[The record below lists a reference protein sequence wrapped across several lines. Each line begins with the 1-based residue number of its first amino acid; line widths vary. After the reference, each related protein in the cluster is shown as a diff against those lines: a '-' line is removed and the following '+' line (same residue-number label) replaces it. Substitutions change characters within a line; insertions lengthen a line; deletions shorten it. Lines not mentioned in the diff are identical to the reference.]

1 MANPALPKANIKI
14 SRRAIP
20 AELPELEGYS
30 PLLQR
35 IVASRGVSDS
45 EELSSALKN
54 LHPVSSLKGVDA
66 ATARLLEALKQQQ
79 RVLIVGDFD
88 ADGATATAL
97 SMRALRNFGFEH
109 IDYIVPNRFEYGYG
123 LTPEIIDVARPYK
136 PQLIITV
143 DNGISS
149 VEGVEYA
156 AKQGIDV
163 VITDHHLP
171 GRKLPAAAAIV
182 NPNQP
187 DDDFSSK
194 NLAGVGVV
202 FYLMLAFKQVL
213 LKEDYFAKN
222 GLPVPNVVQWLDLVA
237 LGTVADVVVLDANN
251 RILVE
256 QGLRRIRSG
265 QCSQGILALLR
276 LAKKDFQRTC
286 SQDLGFVCGPRL
298 NAAGRLDDMSIG
310 IECLLTDSAA
320 TAMEF
325 AAELD
330 TMNSTRR
337 ELEAGMKQSALSQ
350 LDSLVLDPES
360 LPPIICLF
368 DEDWHQGIVGI
379 IAARIRERYFRPC
392 LIFAPGTAGEIKG
405 SGRSIP
411 GVHMR
416 DVIDRVATLHPK
428 LVEKFG
434 GHAMAA
440 GLSIRTEDYAPFQK
454 AVIDVVE
461 GLTSATTFKEE
472 ILTDGALE
480 QDYYRLD
487 TAQEL
492 AQAIPWGQ
500 GFPAPLF
507 DDEFEIVARREL
519 KQTHLKLQLRPNG
532 QRSVIDGIA
541 FNVDM
546 EKWPAIGGKVHLL
559 YQLSIN
565 EYNGVQSL
573 QLIVQRLLN
582 TDR

>member
-1 MANPALPKANIKI
+1 MPNSDQLDARIKV
-14 SRRAIP
+14 SRRP
-20 AELPELEGYS
+20 VPVKLPELNDCS
-30 PLLQR
+30 ALLQR
-35 IVASRGVSDS
+35 IVASRGISQAA
-45 EELSSALKN
+45 ELSSALKD
-54 LHPVSSLKGVDA
+54 LHPVSSLKGIDA
-66 ATARLLEALKQQQ
+66 ATARLLEALELQQ

-97 SMRALRNFGFEH
+97 SMRSLRSFGFDH
-109 IDYIVPNRFEYGYG
+109 VDYIVPNRFEYGYG
-123 LTPEIIDVARPYK
+123 LTPEIIDVASPYK

-163 VITDHHLP
+163 IVTDHHLP
-171 GRKLPAAAAIV
+171 GRQLPAAAAIV
-182 NPNQP
+182 NPNQA
-187 DDDFSSK
+187 DDDFASK

-202 FYLMLAFKQVL
+202 FYLMLAFKQAL
-213 LKEDYFAKN
+213 LKIDYFAKN
-222 GLPVPNVVQWLDLVA
+222 QIPVPNLVQWLDLVA

-276 LAKKDFQRTC
+276 LAKKDYQQTC

-310 IECLLTDSAA
+310 IECLLTDSVAA
-320 TAMEF
+320 AQDF

-350 LDSLVLDPES
+350 LDAISLDPES

-379 IAARIRERYFRPC
+379 IAARIRERYYRPC
-392 LIFAPGTAGEIKG
+392 LIFAPGTEGEIKG

-440 GLSIRTEDYAPFQK
+440 GLSIRTEDYLPFQE
-454 AVIDVVE
+454 AVTSVV
-461 GLTSATTFKEE
+461 GGMTSATTFKEE

-500 GFPAPLF
+500 GFPAPVF
-507 DDEFEIVARREL
+507 DDEFEIVGRREL
-519 KQTHLKLQLRPNG
+519 KQAHLKLQLRPCG

-565 EYNGVQSL
+565 EYNGIRSL
-573 QLIVQRLLN
+573 QLIVQRLL
-582 TDR
+582 